1 MTDTKKKIRKR
12 MQKLKMLMLTEPASP
27 VEKAEAYSVWMA
39 WIEGLYIAK
48 VINNDEYCGLYAEVA
63 SFRRGMDF
71 LVEES
76 EI

>member
-27 VEKAEAYSVWMA
+27 VEKAEAYAAWMA

-48 VINNDEYCGLYAEVA
+48 AINNDEYCGLYAEVT

-71 LVEES
+71 LAEKS
-76 EI
+76 GM

>member
-12 MQKLKMLMLTEPASP
+12 MQKLKMLMLTEPAPP
-27 VEKAEAYSVWMA
+27 VEKAEAYAVWMA

-48 VINNDEYCGLYAEVA
+48 AINNDEYCGLYAEVT

-71 LVEES
+71 LAEKS
-76 EI
+76 GM